1 MRETK
6 GVLRMRIAENVEML
20 ELASS
25 TGIFYPVLLWDDSD
39 VILIDTGLPETR
51 EDLLNQMNRIGFS
64 PDSITKIILTHQDLD
79 HIGNASFFANINAEI
94 YASRLEKPYITG
106 EKVLEKLDLLEHKG
120 ELRNSIEEIIYTVL
134 KENASK
140 CTVNVNQ
147 LLEYNEVLELC
158 GGIKIIPTPGH
169 TIGHISV
176 LLQKSNLLIVGDA
189 ANINENALVPPDYD
203 FCSQPKQAELSF
215 ERIKKIQVNGVVCYH
230 SGFLNHLQP

>member
-1 MRETK
+1 
-6 GVLRMRIAENVEML
+6 MRIAENVEML

-25 TGIFYPVLLWDDSD
+25 TGIFYPVLLWDDRD

-51 EDLLNQMNRIGFS
+51 EDLLNQINTIGFS

-79 HIGNASFFANINAEI
+79 HIGNAAFFANINAEI

-140 CTVNVNQ
+140 CRVNVNQ
-147 LLEYNEVLELC
+147 WLEYNEVLELC

-176 LLQKSNLLIVGDA
+176 LLQKN
-189 ANINENALVPPDYD
+189 N
-203 FCSQPKQAELSF
+203 
-215 ERIKKIQVNGVVCYH
+215 
-230 SGFLNHLQP
+230 